1 MISEIAK
8 KTFPHYAER
17 IDKGLCPFC
26 EHPLDIS
33 EFRDQLS
40 IDEAK
45 ISGLCQKCQ
54 DETFGA

>member
-1 MISEIAK
+1 MVNEMAK
-8 KTFPHYAER
+8 KIFPHYAER
-17 IDKGLCPFC
+17 INKGLCPFC
-26 EHPLDIS
+26 AQPLDIF

-54 DETFGA
+54 DKTFG